1 MSMKKTTDEL
11 LNNIKDTISIED
23 FIKKN
28 NSEYHNISVNEFL
41 KNKLKEK
48 KLKISQI
55 SVSSCLGDYVYK
67 VFNGTRKANRD
78 VYIAI
83 GISMRLTY
91 NELQLLLRL
100 AKYLML
106 DPRDVRDSIFL
117 YAISKNLTVLE
128 TNEIL
133 FNCDKELLGKVSEYK
148 Q

>member
-67 VFNGTRKANRD
+67 VINGTRKANRD

-133 FNCDKELLGKVSEYK
+133 FNCDKELLGKVSENK
-148 Q
+148 